1 MAHNIIDT
9 LRPIREKRK
18 YYEDNPEVVDK
29 ILMEGTAKAKK
40 EAEKTMEKV
49 KKAMRLDYFNK

>member
-1 MAHNIIDT
+1 MSPPFPPSPPSGPPAAIYFSLLKDT
-9 LRPIREKRK
+9 APF
-18 YYEDNPEVVDK
+18 PPFP
-29 ILMEGTAKAKK
+29 AKAKK